1 MTKEDIDK
9 FEKIQS
15 QINGLYKEIS
25 ILGKKSPND
34 AVNKFKLKFI
44 NQILE
49 AANTLLEGKYKPLEG
64 FEKFE
69 DDDLP
74 TNSDATMVFEQYLSC
89 LEKLRSDN
97 VTTKEY
103 HSGWFW
109 IVDGEAS
116 DIKTSRPKK
125 LIEK

>member
-1 MTKEDIDK
+1 MTESDINT
-9 FEKIQS
+9 FEKVQS
-15 QINGLYKEIS
+15 QINGLYKEVS

-34 AVNKFKLKFI
+34 AINKFKLKFI

-49 AANTLLEGKYKPLEG
+49 AANTLLVGDYKPLNG
-64 FEKFE
+64 FEKF
-69 DDDLP
+69 DDDELP

-103 HSGWFW
+103 HVGWFW
-109 IVDGEAS
+109 IIDGEAS

-125 LIEK
+125 LIDK